1 MAALSAEARE
11 AREQAGR
18 LRVEARELKFS
29 LRASAAH
36 SREQLREA
44 ETALSRV
51 RARRSDPL
59 PSPWSLLS
67 WTYSDE
73 EVDRTLVPLP

>member
-1 MAALSAEARE
+1 MAALIAEARQ

-18 LRVEARELKFS
+18 LRVETRELKFS

-36 SREQLREA
+36 SREQLGEA
-44 ETALSRV
+44 EAALSRV
-51 RARRSDPL
+51 RARRFDL
-59 PSPWSLLS
+59 FPSPWSMLR